1 MSYRSWNMICWWHFS
16 RSGFHWWR
24 LPSQKKQLVLIIVGL
39 NRPQM
44 RSAQEICDAR
54 LIGSWFFRCSACL
67 NPVIDVEGQFVL
79 ITGYMKWVW
88 CNCGISEIVNT
99 FLTGRMKV
107 SKSFGKNA
115 TFKVWWF
122 LFFYSFIFQT
132 IIFQYRSLH
141 FVGVCCLVS
150 SMNVCGYKW
159 YFSLDGFVAKY
170 NQVHFHSSFL
180 RRCLFGLLWRP
191 KRCWYDIWYDVLWI
205 HSIVIDNR
213 CCFIRLFCV
222 NLCY

>member
-107 SKSFGKNA
+107 SKVLERMLPSKFDD
-115 TFKVWWF
+115 
-122 LFFYSFIFQT
+122 S
-132 IIFQYRSLH
+132 
-141 FVGVCCLVS
+141 
-150 SMNVCGYKW
+150 
-159 YFSLDGFVAKY
+159 YFSTPLYSK
-170 NQVHFHSSFL
+170 QLSFNTV
-180 RRCLFGLLWRP
+180 LFTSL
-191 KRCWYDIWYDVLWI
+191 V
-205 HSIVIDNR
+205 
-213 CCFIRLFCV
+213 CV
-222 NLCY
+222 V